1 MWLVSSAMVFGLLG
15 DLVKCVANFV
25 PWFPYLCSSNSFTCS
40 AIPVRIG
47 AHCPAAPQPAQ
58 CSQHL
63 DVLSPAGIFFAQQL
77 LKKMYLE
84 LRFLIFFFKT
94 NDVDVSQFANWLDN
108 SHFLFL
114 VKVWIFNLGANMH
127 KQTPI
132 RISKLSLY
140 FQTVPEA
147 FFICFQ
153 FPTHLLTP
161 VHEFTFI

>member
-1 MWLVSSAMVFGLLG
+1 MWHVSSAMIFGLLG

-40 AIPVRIG
+40 AVPVGVG
-47 AHCPAAPQPAQ
+47 AHCPAAPQSAQ
-58 CSQHL
+58 CSWHL

-77 LKKMYLE
+77 LLKKIYLE
-84 LRFLIFFFKT
+84 LRFLNFFFKT

-132 RISKLSLY
+132 RISKLSLI
-140 FQTVPEA
+140 FPNSSRSFLHLFPVPYP
-147 FFICFQ
+147 FINSSS
-153 FPTHLLTP
+153 
-161 VHEFTFI
+161 